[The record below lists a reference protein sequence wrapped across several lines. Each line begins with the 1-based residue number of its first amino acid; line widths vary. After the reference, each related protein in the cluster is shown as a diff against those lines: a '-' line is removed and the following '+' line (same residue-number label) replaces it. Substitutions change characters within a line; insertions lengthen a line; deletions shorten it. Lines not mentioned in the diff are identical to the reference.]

1 MRAARPF
8 FSRLFTGLR
17 RPKRRILGT
26 EFAGEVGASMFGAH
40 AEFVSVRETGP
51 IAHMPDAITFEEA
64 AAVSDGA
71 ILALNAMSPVSV
83 GRGTKILV
91 YGASG
96 SIGTAGVQLAKH
108 FGAEVTAVCD
118 TKHVE
123 LARSLG
129 ADEVIDSGSSL
140 DGKEGVDGSSPS
152 EG

>member
-1 MRAARPF
+1 
-8 FSRLFTGLR
+8 
-17 RPKRRILGT
+17 
-26 EFAGEVGASMFGAH
+26 
-40 AEFVSVRETGP
+40 
-51 IAHMPDAITFEEA
+51 
-64 AAVSDGA
+64 
-71 ILALNAMSPVSV
+71 
-83 GRGTKILV
+83 
-91 YGASG
+91 
-96 SIGTAGVQLAKH
+96 VQLAKH